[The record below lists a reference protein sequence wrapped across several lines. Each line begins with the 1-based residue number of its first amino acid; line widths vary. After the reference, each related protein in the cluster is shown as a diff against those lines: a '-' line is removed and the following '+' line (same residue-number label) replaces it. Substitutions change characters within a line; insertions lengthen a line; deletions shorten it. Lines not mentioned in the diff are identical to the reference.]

1 MAEEIQISG
10 TQAKAKIRNPWA
22 VALLPFITLGLYF
35 WFWYY
40 YINREMA
47 DLGRAKGTDE
57 LGDSPGK
64 SLLAV
69 TLGALIIVPAIISI
83 VHTAQR
89 IQRAQRITGVEPQLN
104 GWLALVLA
112 IVFSP
117 AFYAYQQV
125 ELNKAWRALSGGQ
138 PDALNQP
145 PPPPATV
152 EPSAPPAE
160 QPPAQ

>member
-1 MAEEIQISG
+1 MAEEIQIAG
-10 TQAKAKIRNPWA
+10 TPAKAKIRSPWA
-22 VALLPFITLGLYF
+22 PALLPFITIGIYYF
-35 WFWYY
+35 FWYY

-47 DLGRAKGTDE
+47 DLGRAKNTDE

-89 IQRAQRITGVEPQLN
+89 IQKAQRLTGVDPQLN

-117 AFYAYQQV
+117 AFYAYQQS
-125 ELNKAWRALSGGQ
+125 ELNKAWRTMEGPAA
-138 PDALNQP
+138 ALNQVQ
-145 PPPPATV
+145 PAPV
-152 EPSAPPAE
+152 EPSAPETE
-160 QPPAQ
+160 QPAH